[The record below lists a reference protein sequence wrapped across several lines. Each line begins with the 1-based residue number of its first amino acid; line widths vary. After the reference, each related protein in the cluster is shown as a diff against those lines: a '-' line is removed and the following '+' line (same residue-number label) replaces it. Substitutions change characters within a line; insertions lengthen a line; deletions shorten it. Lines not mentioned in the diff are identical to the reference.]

1 MSLLPSS
8 SSRVGDRDTTT
19 ARRIEA
25 TFAIETYCPKSPIF
39 CALSMV
45 ALSGTSIAPMYWSML
60 AAASTDI
67 MTHTTDQNHSR
78 PSCGSSTN
86 HLNVR
91 WKARGNAIAVQT
103 MAAAAV
109 KYVPPL
115 RSNTRPAKARTVV
128 VIFNLSMATLLL
140 DLYKDYLR
148 WRDCQRKLTSFISY
162 LRKKVNTRRRLVNF
176 L

>member
-1 MSLLPSS
+1 MSLSPSS
-8 SSRVGDRDTTT
+8 LSHLGDLGTMTE
-19 ARRIEA
+19 RRME
-25 TFAIETYCPKSPIF
+25 TMFAIETYCPTSPIF

-60 AAASTDI
+60 AAAITDI

-78 PSCGSSTN
+78 PSCGSYTN

-109 KYVPPL
+109 KYVPPI

-128 VIFNLSMATLLL
+128 VIFNLSMVTLLL
-140 DLYKDYLR
+140 ELYK
-148 WRDCQRKLTSFISY
+148 SY
-162 LRKKVNTRRRLVNF
+162 F
-176 L
+176 C